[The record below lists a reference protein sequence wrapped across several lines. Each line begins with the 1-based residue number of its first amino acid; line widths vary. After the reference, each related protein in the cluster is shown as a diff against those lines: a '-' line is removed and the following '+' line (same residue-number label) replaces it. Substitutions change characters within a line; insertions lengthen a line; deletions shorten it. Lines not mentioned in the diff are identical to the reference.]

1 MPLVLLVVH
10 VRHVA
15 NPLIQTCKNKTSTTF
30 CSHFFK
36 GNIRSFL
43 NSLHLHLRVQ
53 HLGGKNP
60 FIPSQGF
67 NHFSFMLEVLAL
79 LPLKNQKLKKKKK
92 KWSYSSQRKAF
103 IIAILLRIT
112 ISSAKYPSADFSR
125 SADPSANCSQQNL
138 LNFRSAECLSIE
150 YFVVENFS
158 MPGYSTLR

>member
-15 NPLIQTCKNKTSTTF
+15 NPLIQTCKTKTSTTF

-79 LPLKNQKLKKKKK
+79 LPLKNQKLETKKKKK
-92 KWSYSSQRKAF
+92 KNEAIVAKGKLSSLLYCCESLLPSQSIPQQTF
-103 IIAILLRIT
+103 PEVQILRQTVHSRI
-112 ISSAKYPSADFSR
+112 
-125 SADPSANCSQQNL
+125 C
-138 LNFRSAECLSIE
+138 
-150 YFVVENFS
+150 
-158 MPGYSTLR
+158 

>member
-15 NPLIQTCKNKTSTTF
+15 NPLIQTCKTKTSTTF

-53 HLGGKNP
+53 HLGEKNP

-79 LPLKNQKLKKKKK
+79 LPLKNQKLETKKKKK
-92 KWSYSSQRKAF
+92 KNEAITAKGKLSS
-103 IIAILLRIT
+103 LLYCCESLLPPQSI
-112 ISSAKYPSADFSR
+112 P
-125 SADPSANCSQQNL
+125 QQT
-138 LNFRSAECLSIE
+138 FPEVQI
-150 YFVVENFS
+150 
-158 MPGYSTLR
+158 PW